1 MVVGLLAILKA
12 GGAYVPLDPAYPAE
26 RLAHILKDSAP
37 KAVLTQT
44 DLLDALSHIMSTSEH
59 PLASAPPV
67 IALDE
72 IALNDP
78 ASSLALLPDD
88 NPDTQAL
95 GLTPHHLAYVLYTSG
110 STGLPKGV
118 EMPLSSLS
126 NLLQWHNQ
134 TISGNSPASHPSG
147 TGRTLQFAAL
157 GFDVAFQEIFTT
169 LGEGGCLILINEE
182 MRQDPHQL
190 LSLIRQKQIDR
201 IFLPYIALQNLAET
215 ATERIK
221 NNSTENDFSCLS
233 HIVTAGEQLRITPAI
248 RQFLQHAGNCRLHNH
263 YGPTESHVVTTYT
276 LDEDIEHWAALPP
289 IGRPIAN
296 NQIYILDQGKQPV
309 PPGVTGEIYIAGS
322 GVARGYLNRPE
333 LTAERFLPDPFA
345 ANPDAR
351 MYKTG
356 DLGRWLPDGNIE
368 YLGRNDFQIKLRGFR
383 VEPGEIEFQLLQCHG
398 VREAVV
404 VARTD
409 GNTGQKLIAYLL
421 PQDGVKLVPAELR
434 QQLSRHLAEYML
446 PSAFVILD
454 AFPLTPSGKLNRQAL
469 PAPDIS
475 AMATR
480 SYEAPAGKIETTLA
494 QIWQDLLGVE
504 RIGRH
509 DHFFELGGHSLLA
522 IQLCARVRQSLAR
535 VVSLRQLFENPI
547 LMELAQVLSEITE
560 ISRIVIHPADR
571 RQPQPLSLF
580 QQRLWFLSQ
589 LDPAAN
595 LAYQIPVTLRLS
607 GQLNRHALISALDR
621 LVARHESLRTR
632 FISIQAR
639 PYQYIAPAD
648 TRFSLSCHDLHQS
661 DPALQAEHIAEFAV
675 IESRRP
681 FDLTQGPLI
690 RGQLLQLAETEHVL
704 LLNQHH
710 MISDGWSIGIL
721 VRELGML
728 YHAILNDEND
738 PLPPLPVQ
746 YIDYAIWQRKE
757 LLPDSTLTTPVFTAQ
772 REFWLEQLADAPAL
786 LSLPT
791 DRPRPATQTY
801 AGHYLPFRLGPGLLE
816 ALKTLGQRH
825 HTTLFM
831 TLLAAWSI
839 VLARLSGQDDVVIG
853 TPVANRTHHELE
865 GIVGPFINTLAL
877 RIKLS
882 DELNVADLLAQVR
895 KQALAAYANQD
906 LPFEQVVEALQPE
919 RNLSYSPIF
928 QVMLTLDNTPIQE
941 QMPSGLQISREE
953 QAYYTTHCDLM
964 LLLTETD
971 AGVSGGLQ
979 YAIDLFDAATA
990 ERMLGYLTHVL
1001 AEMVADDTQAAA
1013 FLPIMPGSERN
1024 QLLTAFN
1031 DTQAD
1036 FPHDALI
1043 HQLFEAQAA
1052 QHPSAT
1058 ALIFGDQALSYDEL
1072 NRRANRLAHYLI
1084 TQGVRPDSRVAICV
1098 ERSPDMVIGLLGIL
1112 KAGGAYV
1119 PLDPTYPTKRLAHML
1134 KDSAPN
1140 VVLTQ
1145 TDKLDAL
1152 SEIIAESESQMTALP
1167 SVIVLDDPNPSLA
1180 QQPDDNPDIPEL
1192 GLTPHHLAY
1201 VLYTSGSTGLPKGV
1215 MVEHINV
1222 VNLLC
1227 SMQGILHITTDD
1239 TMLASTTIG
1248 FDIAGLELYLPLI
1261 SGNRL
1266 VLAPSKAIQNPQ
1278 KLATLITAHNIKI
1291 VQATP
1296 SAWRIL
1302 LASGWADTTIKAIS
1316 GGEALPYELAQ
1327 RLKAKTHSLW
1337 NLYGPTET
1345 TIWSTASANLSIK
1358 QENERPQCQITIGRP
1373 IANTQIYILDKY
1385 NQPVAIGE
1393 TGELHIGGTGVA
1405 RGYLNRPDL
1414 TNERFLRDPFSSS
1427 PSARMYKTGDLG
1439 RWLPDG
1445 NIEYLGRND
1454 FQVKVRGFR
1463 IELGEIE
1470 AKLMEYHGV
1479 REAVV
1484 LARPDESG
1492 QQNLV
1497 AYSQPHTGIE
1507 LTPAELRQYLTQHL
1521 SDSMLPG
1528 AYVILENFPLTPN
1541 GKLDRQ
1547 ALPAPDASAVVMHR
1561 YEAPEGETE
1570 TALAQIWQKLLKLER
1585 VGRHDHFFELGGHS
1599 LIAIQLIA
1607 HIRQDMAR
1615 ELSLQQL
1622 FDQPVLLSLARTL
1635 TELPVTNQI
1644 TIPVADRNQ
1653 QLPLSFAQQRLW
1665 FLCQIDQAASLAYN
1679 IPFALRLT
1687 SQLNHL
1693 ALSGALDSLVAR
1705 HEILRTRFA
1714 VVAGHPYQHIAP
1726 ADSGFTLSHQD
1737 LRSLAPETQTQ
1748 RVEELTVLE
1757 AQTPFDFTQGPL
1769 IRGKLLQ
1776 LADEEHVLLITQ
1788 HHMISD
1794 GWSVGVLMHELS
1806 ALYHAALDG
1815 RENPLAPLPV
1825 QYADYA
1831 LWQREQLQKTSI
1843 TEQRNFWHGQLE
1855 GAPDLLTLPTDF
1867 PRPAMQSF
1875 AGGLIPV
1882 CFDADLLASLKA
1894 FGQRHNTTLFMTV
1907 LGAWS
1912 IVLARLSGQDD
1923 IVIGTPVANRP
1934 YQELEGLIGF
1944 FVNTLALRVRFND
1957 SDTVTD
1963 LLRQIR
1969 KQTLATYAHQNLP
1982 FEQVVEALQSERSL
1996 SYNPIF
2002 QVMLILNNTPAH
2014 TSELP
2019 DLQFTSVGQ
2028 AYRSTHFDVTL
2039 SLTETASGLAGELIY
2054 ATDLFKAET
2063 AERMLGYLTHVLAEM
2078 VADDT
2083 QAVALL
2089 PIMPESERNRLLT
2102 VFNDTQADFP
2112 HDALIHQL
2120 FEAQAA
2126 QSPSATALVC
2136 GDRTLSYDELNRQAN
2151 RLAHYLI
2158 KQGVCPDSRVA
2169 ICVERSPDMVIGLLG
2184 ILKAGG
2190 AYVPLDPAYPTE
2202 RLAYMLEDAN
2212 PIVLLTQ
2219 TALSD
2224 KLNTAISTVLLDR
2237 VLYPQE
2243 PFTAAQPER
2252 NSDTN
2257 NSDTNNP
2264 DSQTLGLTSQH
2275 LAYTIYTSG
2284 STGLPKG
2291 VAIAHRNTVNFL
2303 TWAQRTFKPEELAHT
2318 LFATSLN
2325 FDLAV
2330 FECLA
2335 PLFSGGTVHLVPDV
2349 LSLIAQKSGV
2359 PEQSVSLINTVPSA
2373 ISQLIESNAVPASV
2387 RAVNLAGEALK
2398 SHIVDRLFT
2407 HTAVQQVCNLY
2418 GPSETTTYSTWTRMT
2433 PETGFVSHIGRPIA
2447 NTRIYILDRHGQPAP
2462 IGVVGEI
2469 YIAGEGV
2476 ARGYLNRPELTA
2488 ERFLVDPFSQ
2498 ETGARMYKTG
2508 DLGRWLSDGNIEY
2521 LGRND
2526 FQVKIRG
2533 FRIELGEI
2541 EAQLMRCHNV
2551 QEAVVIVREDAS
2563 NENPAALKQLVAYL
2577 RSKNGLEL
2585 IPAELRRQLSQHLAE
2600 YMLPSAF
2607 VTLDTFPLTANG
2619 KLDRQALPAPD
2630 AFAVITRHYEKPL
2643 HEVEIILA
2651 QIWQELLQR
2660 DRISRHDHFFELGG
2674 HSLLLVSLIERLYSF
2689 GWKLDIRS
2697 VFSTPIL
2704 SDMARAIKE
2713 NIDTSVVPPNRIP
2726 ADCTAIT
2733 PDMLPLVSLTQTEI
2747 DTIVAATPGGA
2758 GNIQDIYPLA
2768 PLQEGV
2774 LYHHLRQAQ
2783 GDTYLLQCLLA
2794 FDSRQRLDG
2803 FLSAFQQVINRHDI
2817 LRTATCWQGLIQPV
2831 QIVWR
2836 QVQLN
2841 INTFVPDS
2849 DDDVLSRLKAHT
2861 DPRRHRLDLSQ
2872 APLFVADTAYDPA
2885 RGEWLLALRFHH
2897 LVCDHM
2903 TLELIFA
2910 EIAQIQH
2917 GNAETDENTNTLPAA
2932 LPYRNFIAQL
2942 LSVPADKHEAYFR
2955 AQLAD
2960 IDTPTA
2966 PFGILSMQNEN
2977 EAIAEARLS
2986 VEPALAKIVRA
2997 QARHLG
3003 VSPGVLFHVAWA
3015 QVLAKT
3021 SGSNNVVF
3029 GSVLLGRLQGGAGTS
3044 RTMGMFI
3051 NTLPIRIPLA
3061 DRTVQDVVQATY
3073 HTLTTLLEHEQAP
3086 LAMAQRCSNVPQS
3099 VPLFSAV
3106 LNYRHTRL
3114 NETDVIDLHQEGI
3127 SVISAQE
3134 RTNYPITLSVDDT
3147 GIGFRLTA
3155 QSVTSIDPA
3164 RIISYLETTI
3174 RGLVD
3179 ALAHKPQQLI
3189 QEITVLPVSERQ
3201 QLLADFNDTQAD
3213 FPQHALIHQ
3222 LFEAQAAQHPHATAL
3237 VFGNQS
3243 LSYAEL
3249 NGRANRLAHH
3259 LINLGVRPDSR
3270 VAICL
3275 ERHPDLIIGLLAI
3288 LKAGGAYLPL
3298 DPAYPAERLAHIL
3311 KDAEPVVLLT
3321 QTPHAGKL
3329 DSAIP
3334 TFLLDAHEPFLPEQP
3349 SHNPDAQAL
3358 ALTSRHLAYVIYTSG
3373 STGLPKGVMVEHR
3386 NVLRLIVNS
3395 GFAELGQDDCVA
3407 HCANI
3412 AFDASTWEI
3421 WSALLNGGRLHLV
3434 SQSELL
3440 DPVRFRD
3447 SLIQG
3452 QVTALWLTSGLFN
3465 EYLNTLTPLFGQLR
3479 YLLIGGDVIDP
3490 RKIRQVQ
3497 QAESQ
3502 PAHLLNAYGP
3512 TETTTFATMYGIT
3525 SPVDAIHA
3533 IPIGRPIGNTRIY
3546 LLDPQ
3551 GQPVPQGVTGEI
3563 YIAGAG
3569 VARGYL
3575 NRPELT
3581 AERFLADPFSLDANE
3596 RMYKTGDLGRWLPDG
3611 NLEYLGRNDFQVKLR
3626 GFRIEL
3632 GEIEAKLMEHHGV
3645 REAVVLARP
3654 DESGQKH
3661 LVAYLQPHTG
3671 IELTPAELRQ
3681 YLAQHLAD
3689 YMLPGA
3695 FVILAHFPLTPN
3707 GKLDRQALPAPDA
3720 SAVVMQRYE
3729 APEGETELAL
3739 ARIWQKLLKLEH
3751 IGRHDHFFELGGHS
3765 LLAIQLIAHIR
3776 QDMARELSLQQL
3788 FDHPVLLD
3796 LAKTLTETSV
3806 TDQITIAIADRD
3818 QRLPLSFAQQ
3828 RLWFLSQLDQAAS
3841 LAYHIPIALRLTGQ
3855 LSHSALSGALDSLVA
3870 RQEILRTRF
3879 VLVAGHPYQHIDP
3892 ADTGFTLSYQDLRP
3906 LAPETQTYRVEGL
3919 TVLEAQTPFDF
3930 TQGPLIRGHLLQLAD
3945 NEHVLLLTQHHIISD
3960 GWSVGILM
3968 HELSVLY
3975 RAALDGREDPLAP
3988 LPVQYADYALWQ
4000 REQLQKTSI
4009 TEQRDFWH
4017 AQLAGAPALLTL
4029 PTDRPRPATQSF
4041 AGGLIPVRL
4050 EADLLA
4056 SLKALG
4062 QRHNTTLFMTV
4073 LGAWSIVLAR
4083 LSGQDDIV
4091 IGTPIA
4097 NRPHHELES
4106 VIGFFVNTLALRVKF
4121 HHAKNVTDLLTHVRQ
4136 QALAAYAH
4144 QDLPFEQVVEALQPE
4159 RDLSYSPIFQV
4170 MLALNNTPA
4179 EKPVLPELQL
4189 SLVEQAHRSAHF
4201 DLILSLTETE
4211 SGLTGDLTYSSD
4223 LFDAATAE
4231 RLAGYLVNVLT
4242 AMAADETQPL
4252 ATLPMLPGSERQQ
4265 LLVDFNDTQADFPQ
4279 GTLVHQLFEA
4289 QALHCPDA
4297 TAVVFEGQQLSY
4309 AELNRLA
4316 NRLAHY
4322 LIAQGVRPDSRVAV
4336 CTERTPQMVI
4346 GLLATLKAGGTYVP
4360 LDPAYPAERLVY
4372 MLDDAAP
4379 VILLTQT
4386 EWKDKLSTALSTTF
4400 STVLLDNDEQL
4411 WASQP
4416 ADNPDPQDLGLTP
4429 RHLAYVIYTSGST
4442 GQPKGVMIEHQNLC
4456 NLMTTQQSRL
4466 ALTPDSRI
4474 LQFASNSF
4482 DACIWECCMAFQS
4495 GGRLYLAKRADILPG
4510 ERLSA
4515 YLSDNLI
4522 SHVLLSPTALAVMD
4536 SLPETLHTLL
4546 VGGEACPPT
4555 LVKRWAQGRQM
4566 LNAYGPT
4573 EITVCA
4579 TLYSCH
4585 HAEDNPPPIGRPIAN
4600 TQIYI
4605 LDAHGQP
4612 VPRGV
4617 IGEIYIAG
4625 AGVARGYLNR
4635 PELTAE
4641 RFLADPFSTSPDAR
4655 MYKTGDLG
4663 RWLPDG
4669 NIEYLGRND
4678 FQIKLRGF
4686 RIELGEIEARL
4697 RQCHGVREAVV
4708 LAREDRETQQKRL
4721 VAYLLPQAG
4730 AGLEPAKLRQQ
4741 LARHLAEHMLPG
4753 AFVTLDAFPLT
4764 PNGKLDQQALP
4775 EPALSA
4781 IVARD
4786 HEPPTGEAEISL
4798 AHIWQK
4804 LLGVKLI
4811 GRHDHF
4817 FELGGHSLMIV
4828 SLIEE
4833 LRSIGR
4839 QLDVRSVFAAPVLA
4853 DMAQAI
4859 QHETDTFVVPA
4870 NLIPD
4875 NCTAIAPDMLPLV
4888 SLSQTE
4894 IDAIVATVSGGASN
4908 VQDIYPLAPL
4918 QEGIL
4923 FHHLLQTQGDDYL
4936 LRVLL
4941 AFNTRD
4947 QLEGILNALQQVIDR
4962 HDILRTSAYWQD
4974 LAQPVQVVW
4983 RQATLSVN
4991 VFMPD
4996 SGDDIL
5002 SQLQAHTDPRLHRI
5016 NLNQAPLFTAD
5027 IAHDTL
5033 QDEWLLALRFHH
5045 LVSDHITLD
5054 LIFAEMALILKGNG
5068 LKRAEL
5074 QGTAQALPAT
5084 QPYRNFIAQ
5093 TLNASPSVHEAYFR
5107 EQLSG
5112 IHEPTAP
5119 FGIFTL
5125 PKEAPKQGT
5134 STSISQSVARH
5145 RILLPS
5151 ELSDAVRLQARHLG
5165 ISPSVLFHIAWAQVL
5180 AQTSGHN
5187 DVVFGSVLLG
5197 RLQGGAGADRI
5208 LGMFINTLPVRISLN
5223 GRNARDTVQQAYQDL
5238 TALLEHEQA
5247 PLALAQR
5254 CSDVAQP
5261 MPLFSTLLNYR
5272 HSQAAKGQTGDA
5284 VNAMWADVRF
5294 LSAEERTS
5302 YPITLSVDDLGQD
5315 FQLTALT
5322 VADIVPEQITTY
5334 LATAIKG
5341 LIDAL
5346 TCEPNKLILDIP
5358 ILPETERQKLL
5369 VDFNAT
5375 RTDFPQDALIHQ
5387 RVEDQVL
5394 QRPDATA
5401 VIHEG
5406 QRLSYNELNQRANRL
5421 AHHLIALGV
5430 RPDARVAIC
5439 LERSPEMVIGLLA
5452 ILKAGGAYVPL
5463 DPSYPAERLAYMF
5476 EDAAPMALLIQT
5488 TWADKFAGILPATLP
5503 TVLLDNALH
5512 EPDAF
5517 LPAESN
5523 ENPDIQALGLTSRHL
5538 AYVIYTSGS
5547 TGQPKG
5553 VMVEHRNV
5561 LRLVINNNFA
5571 DIGPNDCIA
5580 HCANVSFDAA
5590 TWEVW
5595 GALVQGARILL
5606 IPEKSLLQPDD
5617 FGEHLTKAGASALFL
5632 TTALFN
5638 QYANLIAPALSG
5650 LRYILFG
5657 GEKTDTR
5664 AAIRLRSEHSPD
5676 HLLHVYGPTET
5687 TTFATAYEIPLM
5699 ENDETE
5705 RSIPIGHP
5713 IANTQAYILDEKG
5726 QPVPVGV
5733 AGEIYIAGDG
5743 VARGYLNRP
5752 ELTAE
5757 RFLTDPFSPGPEA
5770 RMYKTGDLGRW
5781 LPDGN
5786 IEYLSRNDSQ
5796 VKLRGFRIEL
5806 GEIETRLRQC
5816 HGVSEALVLIRGD
5829 MANGNTGEQ
5838 KRLVAYLRPQAGT
5851 KLIPAELRQQL
5862 AQHLADY
5869 MLPSA
5874 FVMLESF
5881 PLTPNGKLDR
5891 QALPAPDASAVV
5903 SRHYE
5908 APAGETE
5915 IALAR
5920 IWQDLLGL
5928 ERVGRHDHFFELGG
5942 HSLLAVQLASRI
5954 RQVLAK
5960 ELSLQQL
5967 FDHPLLANLAHALTD
5982 ASVTSQAT
5990 IPVADRHQPLPLSF
6004 AQQRLWFL
6012 GQLDPAA
6019 SLAYHIPAALRLSGQ
6034 LNHPALSGALDRL
6047 VARQEILR
6055 TRFVLNGGQPCQHID
6070 PADTGFTLS
6079 YHDLRP
6085 LAPETQTHRVG
6096 ELTVLEA
6103 QTPFDFTQGPLIRG
6117 HLLQLA
6123 DEEHILL
6130 ITQHHIISDGWSIG
6144 VLMHELGLLYSAELT
6159 GQDPCLP
6166 PLPVQYAD
6174 YAVWQRHWLQ
6184 ETTLTAQRDFW
6195 CKALSGA
6202 PALLT
6207 LPTDRPRPA
6216 VHSYVGNRIPVCF
6229 GADLLAPLKALGQ
6242 RHNTTLFMTVL
6253 GAWSIVLA
6261 RLSGQDDIVIGTP
6274 VANRPHHEL
6283 EGMIGFFVNTLALR
6297 IRFSHEL
6304 SVADLLTHVKD
6315 QAFAAYAN
6323 QDLPFEQV
6331 VEALQ
6336 PERSLSY
6343 SPVFQVM
6350 LSLNNMPAQTLTLP
6364 DLQLIPMEQEHH
6376 SAHFDLT
6383 LSLTETEGGLVG
6395 ELAYAVDLFD
6405 SSSVERMVGYLGH
6418 VLTAMVTNETQ
6429 AVATLPM
6436 LPESERQ
6443 QLLTGFNRPRMG
6455 FPQDRLIH
6463 QLFEAQ
6469 ATARPDA
6476 VAVVWEGQTL
6486 SYGELN
6492 RCANRLAHHLM
6503 EQGVRPDTRV
6513 AICVERGLE
6522 MVVGLLAIL
6531 KAGGAYVP
6539 LDPAY
6544 PADRL
6549 AYTLED
6555 AAPVA
6560 LLTQSEWLNK
6570 LADALSDV
6578 ALPTTLLDKLLDR
6591 QDPLLATQSSENP
6604 DVQALGLTPH
6614 HLAYIIYTSG
6624 STGQPKGVMVE
6635 HANITRL
6642 FAATQ
6647 ARFQFDN
6654 HDVWTLF
6661 HSFAFDFSVWELWG
6675 ALAYGGRLVVIP
6687 ADCARSPRCSIRC
6700 YAVNK

>member
-1 MVVGLLAILKA
+1 
-12 GGAYVPLDPAYPAE
+12 
-26 RLAHILKDSAP
+26 
-37 KAVLTQT
+37 
-44 DLLDALSHIMSTSEH
+44 
-59 PLASAPPV
+59 
-67 IALDE
+67 
-72 IALNDP
+72 
-78 ASSLALLPDD
+78 
-88 NPDTQAL
+88 
-95 GLTPHHLAYVLYTSG
+95 
-110 STGLPKGV
+110 
-118 EMPLSSLS
+118 
-126 NLLQWHNQ
+126 
-134 TISGNSPASHPSG
+134 
-147 TGRTLQFAAL
+147 
-157 GFDVAFQEIFTT
+157 
-169 LGEGGCLILINEE
+169 
-182 MRQDPHQL
+182 
-190 LSLIRQKQIDR
+190 
-201 IFLPYIALQNLAET
+201 
-215 ATERIK
+215 
-221 NNSTENDFSCLS
+221 
-233 HIVTAGEQLRITPAI
+233 
-248 RQFLQHAGNCRLHNH
+248 
-263 YGPTESHVVTTYT
+263 
-276 LDEDIEHWAALPP
+276 
-289 IGRPIAN
+289 
-296 NQIYILDQGKQPV
+296 
-309 PPGVTGEIYIAGS
+309 
-322 GVARGYLNRPE
+322 
-333 LTAERFLPDPFA
+333 
-345 ANPDAR
+345 
-351 MYKTG
+351 
-356 DLGRWLPDGNIE
+356 
-368 YLGRNDFQIKLRGFR
+368 
-383 VEPGEIEFQLLQCHG
+383 
-398 VREAVV
+398 
-404 VARTD
+404 
-409 GNTGQKLIAYLL
+409 
-421 PQDGVKLVPAELR
+421 
-434 QQLSRHLAEYML
+434 
-446 PSAFVILD
+446 
-454 AFPLTPSGKLNRQAL
+454 
-469 PAPDIS
+469 
-475 AMATR
+475 
-480 SYEAPAGKIETTLA
+480 
-494 QIWQDLLGVE
+494 
-504 RIGRH
+504 
-509 DHFFELGGHSLLA
+509 
-522 IQLCARVRQSLAR
+522 
-535 VVSLRQLFENPI
+535 
-547 LMELAQVLSEITE
+547 
-560 ISRIVIHPADR
+560 
-571 RQPQPLSLF
+571 
-580 QQRLWFLSQ
+580 
-589 LDPAAN
+589 
-595 LAYQIPVTLRLS
+595 
-607 GQLNRHALISALDR
+607 
-621 LVARHESLRTR
+621 
-632 FISIQAR
+632 
-639 PYQYIAPAD
+639 
-648 TRFSLSCHDLHQS
+648 
-661 DPALQAEHIAEFAV
+661 
-675 IESRRP
+675 
-681 FDLTQGPLI
+681 
-690 RGQLLQLAETEHVL
+690 
-704 LLNQHH
+704 
-710 MISDGWSIGIL
+710 
-721 VRELGML
+721 
-728 YHAILNDEND
+728 
-738 PLPPLPVQ
+738 
-746 YIDYAIWQRKE
+746 
-757 LLPDSTLTTPVFTAQ
+757 
-772 REFWLEQLADAPAL
+772 
-786 LSLPT
+786 
-791 DRPRPATQTY
+791 
-801 AGHYLPFRLGPGLLE
+801 
-816 ALKTLGQRH
+816 
-825 HTTLFM
+825 
-831 TLLAAWSI
+831 
-839 VLARLSGQDDVVIG
+839 
-853 TPVANRTHHELE
+853 
-865 GIVGPFINTLAL
+865 
-877 RIKLS
+877 
-882 DELNVADLLAQVR
+882 
-895 KQALAAYANQD
+895 
-906 LPFEQVVEALQPE
+906 
-919 RNLSYSPIF
+919 
-928 QVMLTLDNTPIQE
+928 
-941 QMPSGLQISREE
+941 
-953 QAYYTTHCDLM
+953 
-964 LLLTETD
+964 
-971 AGVSGGLQ
+971 
-979 YAIDLFDAATA
+979 
-990 ERMLGYLTHVL
+990 
-1001 AEMVADDTQAAA
+1001 
-1013 FLPIMPGSERN
+1013 
-1024 QLLTAFN
+1024 
-1031 DTQAD
+1031 
-1036 FPHDALI
+1036 
-1043 HQLFEAQAA
+1043 
-1052 QHPSAT
+1052 
-1058 ALIFGDQALSYDEL
+1058 
-1072 NRRANRLAHYLI
+1072 
-1084 TQGVRPDSRVAICV
+1084 
-1098 ERSPDMVIGLLGIL
+1098 
-1112 KAGGAYV
+1112 
-1119 PLDPTYPTKRLAHML
+1119 
-1134 KDSAPN
+1134 
-1140 VVLTQ
+1140 
-1145 TDKLDAL
+1145 
-1152 SEIIAESESQMTALP
+1152 
-1167 SVIVLDDPNPSLA
+1167 
-1180 QQPDDNPDIPEL
+1180 
-1192 GLTPHHLAY
+1192 
-1201 VLYTSGSTGLPKGV
+1201 
-1215 MVEHINV
+1215 
-1222 VNLLC
+1222 
-1227 SMQGILHITTDD
+1227 
-1239 TMLASTTIG
+1239 
-1248 FDIAGLELYLPLI
+1248 
-1261 SGNRL
+1261 
-1266 VLAPSKAIQNPQ
+1266 
-1278 KLATLITAHNIKI
+1278 
-1291 VQATP
+1291 
-1296 SAWRIL
+1296 
-1302 LASGWADTTIKAIS
+1302 
-1316 GGEALPYELAQ
+1316 
-1327 RLKAKTHSLW
+1327 
-1337 NLYGPTET
+1337 
-1345 TIWSTASANLSIK
+1345 
-1358 QENERPQCQITIGRP
+1358 
-1373 IANTQIYILDKY
+1373 
-1385 NQPVAIGE
+1385 
-1393 TGELHIGGTGVA
+1393 
-1405 RGYLNRPDL
+1405 
-1414 TNERFLRDPFSSS
+1414 
-1427 PSARMYKTGDLG
+1427 
-1439 RWLPDG
+1439 
-1445 NIEYLGRND
+1445 
-1454 FQVKVRGFR
+1454 
-1463 IELGEIE
+1463 
-1470 AKLMEYHGV
+1470 
-1479 REAVV
+1479 
-1484 LARPDESG
+1484 
-1492 QQNLV
+1492 
-1497 AYSQPHTGIE
+1497 
-1507 LTPAELRQYLTQHL
+1507 
-1521 SDSMLPG
+1521 
-1528 AYVILENFPLTPN
+1528 
-1541 GKLDRQ
+1541 
-1547 ALPAPDASAVVMHR
+1547 
-1561 YEAPEGETE
+1561 
-1570 TALAQIWQKLLKLER
+1570 
-1585 VGRHDHFFELGGHS
+1585 
-1599 LIAIQLIA
+1599 
-1607 HIRQDMAR
+1607 
-1615 ELSLQQL
+1615 
-1622 FDQPVLLSLARTL
+1622 
-1635 TELPVTNQI
+1635 
-1644 TIPVADRNQ
+1644 
-1653 QLPLSFAQQRLW
+1653 
-1665 FLCQIDQAASLAYN
+1665 
-1679 IPFALRLT
+1679 
-1687 SQLNHL
+1687 
-1693 ALSGALDSLVAR
+1693 
-1705 HEILRTRFA
+1705 
-1714 VVAGHPYQHIAP
+1714 
-1726 ADSGFTLSHQD
+1726 
-1737 LRSLAPETQTQ
+1737 
-1748 RVEELTVLE
+1748 
-1757 AQTPFDFTQGPL
+1757 
-1769 IRGKLLQ
+1769 
-1776 LADEEHVLLITQ
+1776 
-1788 HHMISD
+1788 
-1794 GWSVGVLMHELS
+1794 
-1806 ALYHAALDG
+1806 
-1815 RENPLAPLPV
+1815 
-1825 QYADYA
+1825 
-1831 LWQREQLQKTSI
+1831 
-1843 TEQRNFWHGQLE
+1843 
-1855 GAPDLLTLPTDF
+1855 
-1867 PRPAMQSF
+1867 
-1875 AGGLIPV
+1875 
-1882 CFDADLLASLKA
+1882 
-1894 FGQRHNTTLFMTV
+1894 
-1907 LGAWS
+1907 
-1912 IVLARLSGQDD
+1912 
-1923 IVIGTPVANRP
+1923 
-1934 YQELEGLIGF
+1934 
-1944 FVNTLALRVRFND
+1944 
-1957 SDTVTD
+1957 
-1963 LLRQIR
+1963 
-1969 KQTLATYAHQNLP
+1969 
-1982 FEQVVEALQSERSL
+1982 
-1996 SYNPIF
+1996 
-2002 QVMLILNNTPAH
+2002 
-2014 TSELP
+2014 
-2019 DLQFTSVGQ
+2019 
-2028 AYRSTHFDVTL
+2028 
-2039 SLTETASGLAGELIY
+2039 
-2054 ATDLFKAET
+2054 
-2063 AERMLGYLTHVLAEM
+2063 
-2078 VADDT
+2078 
-2083 QAVALL
+2083 
-2089 PIMPESERNRLLT
+2089 
-2102 VFNDTQADFP
+2102 
-2112 HDALIHQL
+2112 
-2120 FEAQAA
+2120 
-2126 QSPSATALVC
+2126 
-2136 GDRTLSYDELNRQAN
+2136 
-2151 RLAHYLI
+2151 
-2158 KQGVCPDSRVA
+2158 
-2169 ICVERSPDMVIGLLG
+2169 
-2184 ILKAGG
+2184 
-2190 AYVPLDPAYPTE
+2190 
-2202 RLAYMLEDAN
+2202 
-2212 PIVLLTQ
+2212 
-2219 TALSD
+2219 
-2224 KLNTAISTVLLDR
+2224 
-2237 VLYPQE
+2237 
-2243 PFTAAQPER
+2243 
-2252 NSDTN
+2252 
-2257 NSDTNNP
+2257 
-2264 DSQTLGLTSQH
+2264 
-2275 LAYTIYTSG
+2275 
-2284 STGLPKG
+2284 
-2291 VAIAHRNTVNFL
+2291 
-2303 TWAQRTFKPEELAHT
+2303 
-2318 LFATSLN
+2318 
-2325 FDLAV
+2325 
-2330 FECLA
+2330 
-2335 PLFSGGTVHLVPDV
+2335 
-2349 LSLIAQKSGV
+2349 
-2359 PEQSVSLINTVPSA
+2359 
-2373 ISQLIESNAVPASV
+2373 
-2387 RAVNLAGEALK
+2387 
-2398 SHIVDRLFT
+2398 
-2407 HTAVQQVCNLY
+2407 
-2418 GPSETTTYSTWTRMT
+2418 
-2433 PETGFVSHIGRPIA
+2433 
-2447 NTRIYILDRHGQPAP
+2447 
-2462 IGVVGEI
+2462 
-2469 YIAGEGV
+2469 
-2476 ARGYLNRPELTA
+2476 
-2488 ERFLVDPFSQ
+2488 
-2498 ETGARMYKTG
+2498 
-2508 DLGRWLSDGNIEY
+2508 
-2521 LGRND
+2521 
-2526 FQVKIRG
+2526 
-2533 FRIELGEI
+2533 
-2541 EAQLMRCHNV
+2541 
-2551 QEAVVIVREDAS
+2551 
-2563 NENPAALKQLVAYL
+2563 
-2577 RSKNGLEL
+2577 
-2585 IPAELRRQLSQHLAE
+2585 
-2600 YMLPSAF
+2600 
-2607 VTLDTFPLTANG
+2607 
-2619 KLDRQALPAPD
+2619 
-2630 AFAVITRHYEKPL
+2630 
-2643 HEVEIILA
+2643 
-2651 QIWQELLQR
+2651 
-2660 DRISRHDHFFELGG
+2660 
-2674 HSLLLVSLIERLYSF
+2674 
-2689 GWKLDIRS
+2689 
-2697 VFSTPIL
+2697 
-2704 SDMARAIKE
+2704 MARAIKE

-2836 QVQLN
+2836 QAQLN

-2849 DDDVLSRLKAHT
+2849 ADDVLSRLKAHT

-2872 APLFVADTAYDPA
+2872 APLFVADTAYDPT

-2917 GNAETDENTNTLPAA
+2917 GNAKTDENTNTLPAA

-3147 GIGFRLTA
+3147 GVGFRLTA

-3259 LINLGVRPDSR
+3259 LIDLGVRPDSR

-3512 TETTTFATMYGIT
+3512 TETTTFATMYEIT

-3796 LAKTLTETSV
+3796 LAKTLTETSI

-3906 LAPETQTYRVEGL
+3906 LAPETQTHRVEGL

-4136 QALAAYAH
+4136 QALAAYTH

-4309 AELNRLA
+4309 AELNRQA

-4612 VPRGV
+4612 VPRSV

-5165 ISPSVLFHIAWAQVL
+5165 ISPSVLFHVAWAQVL

-5284 VNAMWADVRF
+5284 VNAMWADVRL

-5915 IALAR
+5915 IALVR

-6123 DEEHILL
+6123 DEEHVLL

-6687 ADCARSPRCSIRC
+6687 ADCARSPQVFYSLLCREQVTVLNQTPSAFRQLISAQDATPHSLRCIIFGGEALELHTLAPWVDRNPTQQTRLVNMYGITEITVHATYRELTETDIHSGRGSLIGQPLPDLQIYILDACGQPVPLGVAGELYIVGAGVARGYLNRAELTAERFLVDPFTPDSQAHMYKTGDLGRWLPDGNIEYLGRNDFQVKIRGFRIELGEIEARLEQCHGVREAVVLARTDDNNQKRLIAYLLPQGNAELVPAELRQQLSQHLADYMLPGAFVTLDSFPLTTNGKLDRQALPAPDSSAIVVHRYEAPIGEVEIVLARIWQNLLKLERVGRHDHFFELGGHSLLIVSLIEELRRLGWQLDVRGVFVAPVLAEMAQTIQRDARAFVVPDNLIPAGCSAITPDMLPLVSLSQAEIDAITATVPGGAGNVQDIYPLAPLQEGILFHHLLQAQGDNYLLQSLFAFDSREHLDDFLATLQQVIDRHDILRTAAYWQDLEQPVQVVWRQATLAVNVFNPETADNVLAQLRAHTDPRLHRLALDRAPLFTADIAHDPAQAEWLLALRFHHLVSDHMTLELIFAEMALLLKQNKSEGSNADRNESPRHSEPLPVALPYRNFVARTLNMPTADHEAYFRAQLADIHEPTAPFGVLKVQAEGGSVTEDHLFVAPDLAKSIRVQARRHRVSPSVLFHAAWALILAQTC
-6700 YAVNK
+6700 DRDDVVFGSVLLGRLQGGAGAEQVLGMFINTLPMRVSLAQRTVGEVIQDTYHSLMMLLEHEQAPLVLAQQCSGMPQSMPLFSTLLNYRHSQSGNSVGSGNSNNAETADSLWAGIRILAAEERTNYPVTLSVDDLGERFRLTAQTVAGIDPTRVIHYLVTAVRGLINALDREPQGLIRNISILPATERQQLLVDFNATESDFPQNALIHQLFETQAARNPDAIAIAFEGHSFSYGEVNRRANRLAHYLIALGVCSDSRVAICIERSPELIIGLLAILKAGGAYVPLDPNYPPERLAYMLGDSAPVALLTQETHLNGLFNQRPDALPMVLLDNDDTFLSAMSLSTGSLPTKETGNPDPQALGLKSRHLACVLYTSGSTGQPKGVMVEHRNVLRLIVNSGFAELGQEDCVAHCANIAFDASTWEIWSALLNGGRLHVVPSSTLLDPLRFCDSLVQGKVTALWLTAGLFNEYLDALRPLYGQLRYLLVGGDVLEPKKIRQVKLAGSQPVHLINGYGPTETTTFATTYEIAAPVDVTRSVPIGRPIGNTRIYLLDSQGQPVPLGVAGEIHIAGAGVTRGYLNRPGLTAERFLIDPFSQETDARMYKTGDLGRWLPDGNIEYIGRNDFQIKLRGFRIEPGEIEARLRQCHGVHEAVVLLREDLCEDLRENHHENHRKEETGQKRLVAYLQPLDGVELIPAELRRQLAQQLADYMLPSAFVILDTFPLTPNGKLDRQALPAPDASAVAAREYESPKGRIETALAQIWQELLDLSRISRHDNFFDIGGHSLMVVRLITRIQHKLSVSIPLTALFAAPTLKEQADTILAAQMDVIGNGEIESMQDDLDSMSAEELMALLGNENIGDENPRGDGR